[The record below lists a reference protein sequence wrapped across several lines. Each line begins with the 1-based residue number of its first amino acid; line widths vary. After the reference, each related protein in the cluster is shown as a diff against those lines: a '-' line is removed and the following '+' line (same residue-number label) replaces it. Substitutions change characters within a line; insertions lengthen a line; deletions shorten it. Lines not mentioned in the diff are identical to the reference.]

1 MASSPTDQG
10 GRPPLALVPPDG
22 FFDGFDGQA
31 TEHASGMRI
40 RVLDGPALAAP
51 LPELEYIVPEIG
63 LVAGGGAPHMV
74 AGYGFA
80 GKTLAIQSLLLSL
93 AAGTTVWGAY
103 KLARTFRVRHVDKE
117 QGDALTRRR
126 YQRLAR
132 DMGVNLNELGDRIG
146 AAIMPPLTMS
156 LGCRADW
163 QALME
168 GVDLM
173 LVDSM
178 RAASPGQDENSSEFR
193 EGLDMLGELS
203 ECTKCRALVIHHARK
218 PNDDAP
224 SGRFNIR
231 GSSAIFDALDCAYV
245 FAANKG
251 EPIRVMHEKARSNGE
266 TVEDFALV
274 VSDVP
279 QPNEPRWGLRV
290 ELRGA
295 ELLEERKQL
304 AEADKAKRQ
313 ASVDALRVRKAL
325 QSGRQ
330 ETVQLR
336 TLTGLSGSRFA
347 AAIAELGDEVA
358 SDSIQDGRTWKRLLS
373 LKAKTT

>member
-1 MASSPTDQG
+1 MAVQ
-10 GRPPLALVPPDG
+10 LVPPEGRFDDWDDDG
-22 FFDGFDGQA
+22 GVSQ
-31 TEHASGMRI
+31 TRVRI
-40 RVLDGPALAAP
+40 LDGAAIAAP

-80 GKTLAIQSLLLSL
+80 GKTLALQSLLLSL

-103 KLARTFRVRHVDKE
+103 KLARSFRVLHVDKE

-132 DMGVNLNELGDRIG
+132 DMGIELASLGDGIG

-156 LGCRADW
+156 IGCRADW
-163 QALME
+163 LALLE
-168 GVDLM
+168 GRDLV
-173 LVDSM
+173 LIDSM

-203 ECTKCRALVIHHARK
+203 EQTKCRALVIHHARK

-245 FAANKG
+245 FAADKG

-266 TVEDFALV
+266 TVDDFALV
-274 VSDVP
+274 VSDIP
-279 QPNEPRWGLRV
+279 QPDEPRWGLRV

-295 ELLEERKQL
+295 ELLEERREK
-304 AEADKAKRQ
+304 AAADKVKRQ
-313 ASVDALRVRKAL
+313 ASSDAAKVRKAL
-325 QSGRQ
+325 HQNGKPL
-330 ETVQLR
+330 ETAQAR

-347 AAIAELGDEVA
+347 AAIAELGDEVE
-358 SDSIQDGRTWKRLLS
+358 SLPFQEGRTWKRLLS
-373 LKAKTT
+373 FKAGRTT